1 MCSQVAVN
9 VVSSLRQFPYIILS
23 PTLLNSAIMPGTGL
37 AAHRGLESVRND
49 YDSAGGVMAIR
60 RLVLLFDGTWNKPES
75 NTSVER
81 LRQLIARRDAAGIE
95 QLVNYL
101 PGVGVSPGLTH
112 LLGGA
117 FGYGLSDNVIEGYR
131 WLCAVW
137 QPGDDIYLFGF
148 SRGAYTAR
156 SLGGMI
162 RKCGLLR
169 PGADGSV
176 AKADISGAYD
186 FYRDVG
192 TKPDDPAAVAFRASR
207 STEIEIHF
215 VGVWDTVGSLGIPDT
230 ASWFPYARARYR
242 FHDTE
247 LSKIVKYAYQAL
259 ALDEHRADFAPA
271 VWTRNPYTLKP
282 GETLTSKKPEQVEIE
297 QRWFIGSH
305 ADVGG
310 GNDCDAAGRKPDP
323 LPDLPLAWMQ
333 RKAMAAGLACDSLIA
348 PAIDA
353 DMGMARNSYAEFMYG
368 LYKEFK
374 PPFDR
379 TLGTGVNEKV
389 DDSVWQR
396 WLADA
401 SYRSPSLVQALARA
415 TVLMSTDAV
424 VQNTLSDPDPSTP
437 PV

>member
-1 MCSQVAVN
+1 
-9 VVSSLRQFPYIILS
+9 
-23 PTLLNSAIMPGTGL
+23 
-37 AAHRGLESVRND
+37 
-49 YDSAGGVMAIR
+49 MATR

-75 NTSVER
+75 NTNVER
-81 LRQLIARRDAAGIE
+81 LRQLIAPRDPAGIE

-137 QPGDDIYLFGF
+137 QPGDDVYLFGF

-156 SLGGMI
+156 SLGGLI

-169 PGADGSV
+169 RSADGSV

-186 FYRDVG
+186 FYRDV
-192 TKPDDPAAVAFRASR
+192 TTRPDDPAAVAFRGSH
-207 STEIEIHF
+207 STEIDIHF
-215 VGVWDTVGSLGIPDT
+215 IGVWDTVGSLGIPDT
-230 ASWFPYARARYR
+230 ASWFPYARARYQ

-259 ALDEHRADFAPA
+259 ALDEHRADFAPT
-271 VWTRNPYTLKP
+271 VWTRNPYTIKP
-282 GETLTSKKPEQVEIE
+282 GETLTSKKLEQIEIE

-305 ADVGG
+305 SDVGG
-310 GNDCDAAGRKPDP
+310 GNDRDGAGRKPDP
-323 LPDLPLAWMQ
+323 LPDLPLAWLQ
-333 RKAMAAGLACDSLIA
+333 RKAINAGLACNELVA

-353 DMGMARNSYAEFMYG
+353 DMGMPRNSYAEFMYG
-368 LYKEFK
+368 IYKEFK

-396 WLADA
+396 WLADGG
-401 SYRSPSLVQALARA
+401 YRSPSMVQALARA

-424 VQNTLSDPDPSTP
+424 VQNTPANPDQAIP
-437 PV
+437 PA